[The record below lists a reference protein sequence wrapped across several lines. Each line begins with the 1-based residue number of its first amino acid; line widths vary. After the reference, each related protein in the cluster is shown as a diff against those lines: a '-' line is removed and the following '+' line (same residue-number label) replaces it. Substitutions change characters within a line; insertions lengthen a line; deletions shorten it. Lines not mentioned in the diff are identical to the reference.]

1 MRQTLIKKKTEER
14 EKRKK
19 KKGEREAAPGAVRKY
34 VSAAL
39 RRRRIAS
46 TSQGQWLG
54 SLGGDANPPCRAA
67 RCIRGCLPRPLA
79 SGSRRAV
86 VVPARDGE
94 RLRRRRAAHR
104 Q

>member
-1 MRQTLIKKKTEER
+1 MRQTLIKKNTEER
-14 EKRKK
+14 EKKK
-19 KKGEREAAPGAVRKY
+19 KKRGEREAAPGAVRKY

-54 SLGGDANPPCRAA
+54 SLGGDVNLPWPRCALHTRLLAQAA
-67 RCIRGCLPRPLA
+67 RQRL
-79 SGSRRAV
+79 RRAV